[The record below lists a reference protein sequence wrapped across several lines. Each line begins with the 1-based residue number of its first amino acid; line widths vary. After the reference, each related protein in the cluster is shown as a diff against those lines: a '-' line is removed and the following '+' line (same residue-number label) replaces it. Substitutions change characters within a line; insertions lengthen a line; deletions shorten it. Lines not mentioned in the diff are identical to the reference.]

1 MESVQ
6 DIGTRLWDSSVALAR
21 LLQYLHDTPSYH
33 GALSPGRLAGR
44 SVCELG
50 AGCGLAGLAMALH
63 GVASV
68 AFTDLPE
75 VMPHLEVNVAANRAT
90 VQTAASGA
98 ASEAAAPV
106 QLWCTGFAWG
116 TDAREAGLP
125 LASEANAFDIVLGA
139 DSIYLAEQIEPLMDA
154 LRQLCASQTLV
165 LLALERRSPDVW
177 QRFDEALRGQFRVRE
192 VPLQC
197 LEKAMAHSAVPGAAR
212 GRVDRLAVLL
222 CQMCSASPDILLNE
236 DI

>member
-1 MESVQ
+1 M
-6 DIGTRLWDSSVALAR
+6 RR
-21 LLQYLHDTPSYH
+21 TPLTS
-33 GALSPGRLAGR
+33 
-44 SVCELG
+44 
-50 AGCGLAGLAMALH
+50 
-63 GVASV
+63 
-68 AFTDLPE
+68 T
-75 VMPHLEVNVAANRAT
+75 
-90 VQTAASGA
+90 
-98 ASEAAAPV
+98 
-106 QLWCTGFAWG
+106 
-116 TDAREAGLP
+116 
-125 LASEANAFDIVLGA
+125 IVLGA

-236 DI
+236 DIQRADRARELRGSYRRIRMR